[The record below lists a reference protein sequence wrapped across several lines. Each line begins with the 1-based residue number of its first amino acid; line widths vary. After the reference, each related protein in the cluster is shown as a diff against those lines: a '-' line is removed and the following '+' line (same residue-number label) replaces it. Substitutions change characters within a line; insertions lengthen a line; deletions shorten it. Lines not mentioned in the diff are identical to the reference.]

1 MIRIYNK
8 LIRDNIPEICE
19 NNNQLAVT
27 KVLDDKKYKSALKAK
42 LLEET
47 VEYLKSEEL
56 MELAD
61 ILEVVDALSKAQGSS
76 LDEVISLK
84 NEKAESNGAF
94 DKKLLLIKTKDMRK

>member
-1 MIRIYNK
+1 MTRIYNK

-19 NNNQLAVT
+19 KNNQLAVT
-27 KVLDDKKYKSALKAK
+27 KVLDDKKYKSALKTK
-42 LLEET
+42 LIEET
-47 VEYLKSEEL
+47 LEYIKSDEL

-76 LDEVISLK
+76 LDEIISLK
-84 NEKAESNGAF
+84 NEKAQKNGAF

>member
-1 MIRIYNK
+1 MTRIYNK
-8 LIRDNIPEICE
+8 LIRDNIPEICKK
-19 NNNQLAVT
+19 NNQLAVT
-27 KVLDDKKYKSALKAK
+27 KVLDDKKYKSALKTK

-76 LDEVISLK
+76 LDEIIRLK
-84 NEKAESNGAF
+84 NEKAQKNGAF